1 MINVDNDNNHYKSI
15 DGVLFN
21 FDEKTLIQ
29 YPIGNS
35 NTTYSIPNSVTSI
48 GNYAFGY
55 CSKLTSITIP
65 NSVTFIG
72 DKAFFYCTELTS
84 VAIPD
89 AVTSI
94 GDYTF
99 SYCSALT
106 SVTIPSSVTSI
117 DDNAFYYCENLEEV
131 KNFAIE
137 PQRITVSVFYNIQLN
152 KVRLSV
158 PSSSVEKYKNADV
171 WKEFGTIEGQD
182 AGVGTVETDKIVVSD
197 GMLRNPAEV
206 EIHIYDLNGREMY
219 SGNGCELRL
228 PTGLYILQT
237 PNGNRKVVF

>member
-1 MINVDNDNNHYKSI
+1 M
-15 DGVLFN
+15 
-21 FDEKTLIQ
+21 
-29 YPIGNS
+29 
-35 NTTYSIPNSVTSI
+35 
-48 GNYAFGY
+48 
-55 CSKLTSITIP
+55 
-65 NSVTFIG
+65 
-72 DKAFFYCTELTS
+72 
-84 VAIPD
+84 
-89 AVTSI
+89 
-94 GDYTF
+94 
-99 SYCSALT
+99 
-106 SVTIPSSVTSI
+106 
-117 DDNAFYYCENLEEV
+117 
-131 KNFAIE
+131 
-137 PQRITVSVFYNIQLN
+137 
-152 KVRLSV
+152 SV